1 MKPNDVLTWNKKTNT
16 VLFNYLGYERIGDEV
31 SVCNADNVGTDIP
44 YPHCERKAP
53 SNIYFYLLFVESI
66 GKLTSTH

>member
-1 MKPNDVLTWNKKTNT
+1 MKPNDVLTWNKKTKIA
-16 VLFNYLGYERIGDEV
+16 LLNYLGYERIGDEV

-53 SNIYFYLLFVESI
+53 SNIY
-66 GKLTSTH
+66 